1 MYKKYTDKISKILV
15 NVCTRVLLS
24 AWLLYS
30 RNHKFILLQGSFF
43 YKGCILADVTTL
55 ERSLKRT
62 SIKGITRNET
72 QKERKDSRT
81 NIVVSHIIRNMISNL
96 FRGSCN
102 YITCDSSESQRY
114 FWIENWFLIII
125 IYRNK
130 LIRRFLT
137 WDHNIMIKDLKSLL
151 RLRGVKYMSFYNNM
165 YSVMKGTKRQ
175 IIYHL

>member
-1 MYKKYTDKISKILV
+1 MV

-24 AWLLYS
+24 ARLLYS
-30 RNHKFILLQGSFF
+30 RNYKFVLLQGSFF
-43 YKGCILADVTTL
+43 YKGCFLADVTTL

-62 SIKGITRNET
+62 SIKGTTQNET

-96 FRGSCN
+96 FGGYCN
-102 YITCDSSESQRY
+102 YITCDSNESQRY
-114 FWIENWFLIII
+114 FYIKKWFLIII
-125 IYRNK
+125 IHRNK
-130 LIRRFLT
+130 LVRRFLS
-137 WDHNIMIKDLKSLL
+137 WDHNIMIKDLKSLQ

-165 YSVMKGTKRQ
+165 YSVMKSTKRQ